1 MPCRLLRNDR
11 LNRLTQDSR
20 FSSSTH
26 PILNTGYTSQSPT
39 WSCRS
44 SLRTSN
50 KTTNLVAIGFRKPD
64 LAIGPVRNATWDGE
78 GIGHGELAN
87 LPRRRDAPDP
97 AFVLGV
103 IGRIVNK
110 PEVAI
115 RSSYD
120 AVRTA
125 DKIGHWELTDDALR
139 SNAPDLVVP
148 TIEVTFG
155 KPEIAVWPSRDLVGM
170 IGRGEQ
176 GELADR
182 TGRSDAPDYAPKFV
196 VINCDKPT
204 RS

>member
-87 LPRRRDAPDP
+87 LPRRRDAPD
-97 AFVLGV
+97 
-103 IGRIVNK
+103 
-110 PEVAI
+110 
-115 RSSYD
+115 
-120 AVRTA
+120 
-125 DKIGHWELTDDALR
+125 
-139 SNAPDLVVP
+139 
-148 TIEVTFG
+148 
-155 KPEIAVWPSRDLVGM
+155 
-170 IGRGEQ
+170 
-176 GELADR
+176 
-182 TGRSDAPDYAPKFV
+182 YAPKFV
-196 VINCDKPT
+196 VINCDKPEVAV
-204 RS
+204 RPGRNIVQLI